1 MKIVIKNN
9 FKKYIHMYIYAHI
22 YTHKVEKN
30 TCKILEM
37 LEWYYSY
44 LSLQYSIIY
53 YHRITNSSFVP

>member
-1 MKIVIKNN
+1 
-9 FKKYIHMYIYAHI
+9 MYIYMHI
-22 YTHKVEKN
+22 YIYTRVRKKN

-37 LEWYYSY
+37 LEWYHSY